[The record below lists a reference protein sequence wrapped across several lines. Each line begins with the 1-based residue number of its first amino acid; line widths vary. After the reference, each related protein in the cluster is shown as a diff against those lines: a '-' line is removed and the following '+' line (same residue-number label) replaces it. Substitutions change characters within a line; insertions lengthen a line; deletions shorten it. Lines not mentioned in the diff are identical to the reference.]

1 MFMSLVVDNWW
12 QRYSFYGKCQK
23 DNVQK
28 RQKNGFFINA
38 DLLTGC
44 CLPPFF
50 LFISFSAASAVRGG
64 ISFQHV
70 GYRIFFLPA
79 GSS

>member
-12 QRYSFYGKCQK
+12 QRYSFYGKSQK

-28 RQKNGFFINA
+28 RQKTEASN
-38 DLLTGC
+38 LLTGC

-50 LFISFSAASAVRGG
+50 LFISFSAASTVRGG